1 MNILEA
7 ENELNRKSGEI
18 LGVAVAVHKALGHG
32 FYEAVY
38 GDALEIEMKERR
50 IPFER
55 EKRVE
60 IEYRGQKLAH
70 YYVADFI
77 CYGNIVVELKAVD
90 TITPTHA
97 SQVLNYLKATNMN
110 IGLILNFGETTL
122 KIKRIRR

>member
-18 LGVAVAVHKALGHG
+18 LGAAVAVHKALGHG

-38 GDALEIEMKERR
+38 GDALEIEMKERY

-77 CYGNIVVELKAVD
+77 YYGNIVVDLKAVD
-90 TITPTHA
+90 AITPTHA
-97 SQVLNYLKATNMN
+97 AQVLNYLKATNMN
-110 IGLILNFGETTL
+110 LGLILNFGETTL